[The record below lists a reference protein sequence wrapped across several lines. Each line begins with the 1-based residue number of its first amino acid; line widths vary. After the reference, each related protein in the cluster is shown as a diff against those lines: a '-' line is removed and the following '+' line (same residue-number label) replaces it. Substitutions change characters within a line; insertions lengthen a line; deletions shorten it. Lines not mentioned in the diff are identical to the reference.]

1 MSLAMAKAMLAG
13 GAKTASSI
21 FNAAKVG
28 GAGTAVSAALPA
40 AFGVMEYNRARDEG
54 NSVGMSVARGVGDF
68 ALAEM
73 TGFWGYMGVQAAA
86 AAPKAMMNTV
96 LGIESM
102 SRNMNKQNTSGP
114 FAMANFVDTQQN
126 YTMRQ
131 SGMKLAQASKYNLQQ
146 TLMGNEASHI
156 KF

>member
-1 MSLAMAKAMLAG
+1 MSLAMAKAIISG

-21 FNAAKVG
+21 FNTAKKGGVG
-28 GAGTAVSAALPA
+28 TVISAGLPA
-40 AFGVMEYNRARDEG
+40 AFGVMEYNNARREG
-54 NSVGMSVARGVGDF
+54 NSVGTSLARGVGDF
-68 ALAEM
+68 ALGEM
-73 TGFWGYMGVQAAA
+73 TGFWGYMGIQAAA

-146 TLMGNEASHI
+146 TLMGNEASYI